1 MNMTPIN
8 GVNTITPLNFNI
20 VNPVTNQQSNTI
32 QTNTSTSSNEAF
44 MTDVL
49 NAFDSLGLSTTSLL
63 NDTSSSTSSDFSSTA
78 TSEALTQFVQSLQV
92 TLNQLSDQKTSTG
105 NNPTPPE
112 LQAGFNSFINDLS
125 FLINNND
132 SGLQS
137 NFDFLTSLLSN
148 PSSTSQTP
156 SLSDFLST
164 MLSNLENNI
173 INQNSIGT
181 SITTGV

>member
-1 MNMTPIN
+1 MNMAPIN
-8 GVNTITPLNFNI
+8 GVNTVTPLDSSI
-20 VNPVTNQQSNTI
+20 VTPVNNQKSNTI
-32 QTNTSTSSNEAF
+32 QTNTPTAANEAF
-44 MTDVL
+44 MADVL
-49 NAFDSLGLSTTSLL
+49 NAFNSLGLSSTSLL
-63 NDTSSSTSSDFSSTA
+63 TDSSTSSDFSNVA
-78 TSEALTQFVQSLQV
+78 TTEALTQFVQSLQV
-92 TLNQLSDQKTSTG
+92 TLNQLNDQQTSTG

-125 FLINNND
+125 FLINNNN

-137 NFDFLTSLLSN
+137 NFNFLTSLLSN

-156 SLSDFLST
+156 SLSDFLSM

-173 INQNSIGT
+173 LNQNSVGT